1 MSWETKISR
10 TVRVVN
16 SQEMGTFAR
25 LLTAIAN
32 AGGNIGGIELL
43 NETSHQ
49 VVRDITVFADDE
61 ASLEQ
66 ILAAINLVAAFL
78 HHRRTRMRATFVAW
92 ILCFVWMLSIGLLLY
107 VRYKMGQNA

>member
-1 MSWETKISR
+1 MWNFGIIIEVHMSWETKISR

-43 NETSHQ
+43 N
-49 VVRDITVFADDE
+49 
-61 ASLEQ
+61 
-66 ILAAINLVAAFL
+66 
-78 HHRRTRMRATFVAW
+78 
-92 ILCFVWMLSIGLLLY
+92 
-107 VRYKMGQNA
+107 

>member
-16 SQEMGTFAR
+16 SQEMGTFGR

-43 NETSHQ
+43 NEVLLTMIGPLRPFRTIRMIRSSGPCAHSDPASGGYAPGSPRP
-49 VVRDITVFADDE
+49 VV
-61 ASLEQ
+61 
-66 ILAAINLVAAFL
+66 
-78 HHRRTRMRATFVAW
+78 
-92 ILCFVWMLSIGLLLY
+92 
-107 VRYKMGQNA
+107 

>member
-16 SQEMGTFAR
+16 SQEMGAFAR

-66 ILAAINLVAAFL
+66 ILAAIRRNRGTRLLDVRDDVLALHLREKSPFAAAI
-78 HHRRTRMRATFVAW
+78 R
-92 ILCFVWMLSIGLLLY
+92 SI
-107 VRYKMGQNA
+107 A